1 MEDYHIGK
9 EIEKEVR
16 KQYTS
21 VDAFAKALHR
31 ERQTVYD
38 IFKRAHI
45 ATDRLMEVSKLLNRD
60 FFKEFSD
67 IYKYGEITEVEDD
80 TEVAECISQLIPE
93 NELQVIR
100 AERLHELTDEFFLSE
115 RKKPM
120 VIMHGND
127 NNIIADLR
135 KVAEDI
141 LGKGMIKSL
150 IIKQEDI
157 FAFETSI
164 TRLSGMPQK
173 AVEIEYR
180 GSGINGGFDDIILL
194 AEKLATESGKYV
206 IVFCTCMNAIGKDAD
221 NHIDYCSCAEE
232 SFDTWHKRVHI
243 FVADNENKDFARHK
257 ELYLSVQRKGCID
270 QVLSAFN
277 HDEND
282 RAGKILNKALYCL
295 STFLFENTDVD
306 TDTSRYYVRSVTPTP
321 EEIRLLDECKIVP
334 QLSMWFDL
342 SKSSGKLIVGG
353 ADFGNY
359 VPTFKHNHDDMYSLM
374 AKGDF
379 T

>member
-1 MEDYHIGK
+1 MEEYHIGK

-127 NNIIADLR
+127 NIIADLR

-141 LGKGMIKSL
+141 LGKGMIKSI

-157 FAFETSI
+157 FALETSI

-173 AVEIEYR
+173 AIEIEYK
-180 GSGINGGFDDIILL
+180 GFCANGGFDDIILL

-206 IVFCTCMNAIGKDAD
+206 IVFCTCMNALSKDSEKMLT
-221 NHIDYCSCAEE
+221 YSSCAEDY
-232 SFDTWHKRVHI
+232 FDTWHERVHI
-243 FVADNENKDFARHK
+243 FVADNINRDFARRK

-277 HDEND
+277 SNEND
-282 RAGKILNKALYCL
+282 RAGKILNKALHGL
-295 STFLFENTDVD
+295 STFQFENTDID
-306 TDTSRYYVRSVTPTP
+306 TDTSRFYVRSVTPTP
-321 EEIRLLDECKIVP
+321 EEIHLLDECKIVP

-359 VPTFKHNHDDMYSLM
+359 VPTFKHNHDDMYVLM